1 MANYIISK
9 HNTNEISKLSNKKD
23 YLQLIKSHKG
33 NENKIKLVQPRPQNC
48 RITSRHNKA
57 IQSRKMVMVIVIII
71 GRWLYCDSYRQMKKV
86 GSTLAIKK
94 VSFEHSILAKANKN
108 IIVSVG
114 TQNQESDPFECSM
127 EEKGL

>member
-1 MANYIISK
+1 MANYSISK

-71 GRWLYCDSYRQMKKV
+71 GRWLYCDSDRQMKKV

>member
-1 MANYIISK
+1 
-9 HNTNEISKLSNKKD
+9 
-23 YLQLIKSHKG
+23 
-33 NENKIKLVQPRPQNC
+33 
-48 RITSRHNKA
+48 
-57 IQSRKMVMVIVIII
+57 
-71 GRWLYCDSYRQMKKV
+71 MKKV